1 MNPQEY
7 YNGRAS
13 RRGAYGM
20 GPYRSRNGIFFG
32 VCRGLAQHFD
42 LSVTGTRLLVI
53 VLAVFTGVWP
63 MVAGYLLA
71 PLLMRVEPILPLSSD
86 IDAEFYNSYAAS
98 RTMALRR
105 LKSTYD
111 HLEGRIRRLENL
123 VTSRKYD
130 WEQRLYER
138 E

>member
-13 RRGAYGM
+13 RQGAYGT
-20 GPYRSRNGIFFG
+20 GPYRSRNGIIFG
-32 VCRGLAQHFD
+32 ACRGLAEHFG

-53 VLAVFTGVWP
+53 VLAVFTGIWP

-71 PLLMRVEPILPLSSD
+71 ALLMRVEPILPLSSD
-86 IDAEFYNSYAAS
+86 TDAEFYNSYAAS

-111 HLEGRIRRLENL
+111 HLESRIQRLENL

>member
-1 MNPQEY
+1 
-7 YNGRAS
+7 
-13 RRGAYGM
+13 
-20 GPYRSRNGIFFG
+20 
-32 VCRGLAQHFD
+32 
-42 LSVTGTRLLVI
+42 
-53 VLAVFTGVWP
+53 

-71 PLLMRVEPILPLSSD
+71 ALLMRVEPILPLSSD
-86 IDAEFYNSYAAS
+86 TDAEFYNSYAAS

-111 HLEGRIRRLENL
+111 HLESRIQRLENL